1 MKASRFLIP
10 TLREDPQD
18 AQVASHRLMLRAG
31 LVRKVGAG
39 LYHLLPAGLRVIRKI
54 ESIVREEMNRSGALE
69 FQLPVLIPSDLW
81 EKSGRWET
89 MGKEMFRI
97 QDRHEV
103 WNVLGPTHEESF
115 TDLMQ
120 QILRSYRDLPV
131 NVYQI
136 HTKFRDEI
144 RPRFGVIR
152 SREFIM
158 KDAYSFHADEQSLDE
173 TYQEMRRTYRRIFQ
187 RAGLETVPVEA
198 DSGAMGGSGSEEFMV
213 PSEIGEEV
221 LLLSKEYRGN
231 QEKTPVIY
239 EESLEAGADTKRPKP
254 PEASDMEPIA
264 TPKIKTIEDLAKFLD
279 VPALDLLKSVL
290 YRTESGLVFI
300 GIRGDRDI
308 NEVKLKNHLGCS
320 ELEPASDKDF
330 EKIGSV
336 AGSAGPFGLKQA
348 DNLKLLFDLSALTR
362 PTWITG
368 GNARD
373 LHVKGFWLTDE
384 QRKAAVDLALAVDGD
399 PSPAGDGPLKAMRG
413 IEVGHIFKLGRKY
426 TDAFKM
432 TVLDPDQK
440 PITPIMGCYGV
451 GINRTMATV
460 IEQSHDDKGIIW
472 PISVAPFEICLVSIT
487 KTEEEKGR
495 AQEVYEAFLNR
506 GLDVLWDDR
515 DLRPGV
521 RFNDAELL
529 GYPIR
534 ITLGKFFFQEDQ
546 AELQVRKTG
555 EAKKV
560 EAGKDFQ
567 GLIQEVESIRNQLL
581 AELKPED

>member
-54 ESIVREEMNRSGALE
+54 ENIVREEMNRSGALE
-69 FQLPVLIPSDLW
+69 FQLPVLIPSELW
-81 EKSGRWET
+81 EKSGRWGT
-89 MGKEMFRI
+89 MGKEMFRV

-158 KDAYSFHADEQSLDE
+158 KDAYSFHADEESLDE

-213 PSEIGEEV
+213 PSEIGEEI
-221 LLLSKEYRGN
+221 LLLSEKYRSN

-239 EESLEAGADTKRPKP
+239 QESLEAGAETKRPKP
-254 PEASDMEPIA
+254 PALEDMESID
-264 TPKIKTIEDLAKFLD
+264 TPKIKTIEDLAGFLKVD
-279 VPALDLLKSVL
+279 SADLLKSVL
-290 YRTESGLVFI
+290 YRTENGLVFI

-308 NEVKLKNHLGCS
+308 NEVKLKNHLKCN
-320 ELEPASDKDF
+320 ELEPAADEDF
-330 EKIGSV
+330 KKIGSV
-336 AGSAGPFGLKQA
+336 PGSAGPFGLK
-348 DNLKLLFDLSALTR
+348 DMENLQLLFDLSALTR

-368 GNARD
+368 GNTRD
-373 LHVKGFWLTDE
+373 LHVKGFWLTDA
-384 QRKAAVDLALAVDGD
+384 QRKEAVDLALAVDGD
-399 PSPAGDGPLKAMRG
+399 PSPAGDGPLKAMHG
-413 IEVGHIFKLGRKY
+413 IEVGHIFKLGKKY

-460 IEQSHDDKGIIW
+460 IEQSHDDKGIVW
-472 PISVAPFEICLVSIT
+472 PISVAPFEVCLVSIT
-487 KTEEEKGR
+487 RTDEEKQA
-495 AQEVYEAFLNR
+495 AQEVYDAFLKE
-506 GLDVLWDDR
+506 GIDVLWDDR

-534 ITLGKFFFQEDQ
+534 ITLGKFFFQDGQ
-546 AELQVRKTG
+546 AELQIRKTG
-555 EAKKV
+555 ESKKV
-560 EAGKDFQ
+560 EAGKESIQ
-567 GLIQEVESIRNQLL
+567 LIQEVQSIRGQLF
-581 AELKPED
+581 AELQPAD